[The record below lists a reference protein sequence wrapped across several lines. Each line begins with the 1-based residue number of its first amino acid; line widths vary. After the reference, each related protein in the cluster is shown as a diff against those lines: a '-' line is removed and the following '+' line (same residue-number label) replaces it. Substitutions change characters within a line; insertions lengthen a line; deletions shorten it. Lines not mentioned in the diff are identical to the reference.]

1 MPVLAINSKDGQD
14 LVIASNKKVVV
25 AITSPGLAHC
35 DGVKETIEEL
45 SKKQQDIVFV
55 SVDHGEFPPN
65 VGDGGNYMVP
75 WVTMYKEGKKFGH
88 WNFSDKFTLAERIE
102 AFATDRPLASAEPL
116 QKTGSG

>member
-55 SVDHGEFPPN
+55 SADYGEFAPRVRGAAN
-65 VGDGGNYMVP
+65 CMVP
-75 WVTMYKEGKKFGH
+75 WVIMYKEGNMIDE
-88 WNFSDKFTLAERIE
+88 WNFPKKTTLADKVE
-102 AFATDRPLASAEPL
+102 AFATDQSLASAEPL